1 MIGSGSAPATYRFGV
16 RQAVKTPTMPT
27 ERTDDR
33 FDLASRIEQPANIG
47 LMARGGQAGEGIS
60 SLPFVS
66 RIEPFDSLYSTD
78 GGLYSS
84 RSPGA
89 DRPRGAPVGDR
100 IDVPCQTAR
109 DLLLTMSSAQSL
121 PERRRIS
128 IDGHPI
134 DYAIRRHGR
143 AKHMRLNVSPFDGV
157 TVTLPSRLPRYV
169 DTDRFVR
176 ENGAWVLE
184 QMKTSGLL
192 DRRPGVPPLDAS
204 MLRSGSRIPYRGEQ
218 YTLVVQRLAVAHPF
232 IRRDTELRRIAI
244 YLPRSEAWELEDVLR
259 DWLRERAVETINR
272 VATQEARRIGLR
284 YNRLSVR
291 NLKSKW
297 GSCSSRGDLVF
308 NWRLVLFPP
317 SILRYV
323 IVHELC
329 HLRHFDHSIRFWR
342 LVARH
347 DPDYHDAVEWL
358 KHEGV
363 NARNLLTC
371 L

>member
-1 MIGSGSAPATYRFGV
+1 
-16 RQAVKTPTMPT
+16 
-27 ERTDDR
+27 
-33 FDLASRIEQPANIG
+33 
-47 LMARGGQAGEGIS
+47 
-60 SLPFVS
+60 
-66 RIEPFDSLYSTD
+66 
-78 GGLYSS
+78 
-84 RSPGA
+84 
-89 DRPRGAPVGDR
+89 
-100 IDVPCQTAR
+100 
-109 DLLLTMSSAQSL
+109 MSSAHRL
-121 PERRRIS
+121 HERRRIS
-128 IDGHPI
+128 IDGHPV

-176 ENGAWVLE
+176 ENGSWVLE

-192 DRRPGVPPLDAS
+192 DSRVGVAPLDAS
-204 MLRSGSRIPYRGEQ
+204 LLRSGSRIPYRGEP

-232 IRRDTELRRIAI
+232 IRRDSELRRIAI
-244 YLPRSEAWELEDVLR
+244 YLPRSENWELEEVLR
-259 DWLRERAVETINR
+259 DWLRERAVETISR
-272 VATQEARRIGLR
+272 VAVQEARRIGLR

-308 NWRLVLFPP
+308 NWRLILFPP
-317 SILRYV
+317 AVLRYV
-323 IVHELC
+323 IIHELC